1 MTQGMTQGKKNAGK
15 CLDGIRV
22 LIVEDDPLL
31 LLDLEST
38 LAGQGAVVVGLC
50 QTLDEALRRSEPVD
64 FAVAVLDFRLGD
76 QNASPVARRLEDQ
89 GVPFVFYTGQARHEP
104 GLEEWRHCPIVE
116 KPSPARALVCAVKA
130 ALPD

>member
-1 MTQGMTQGKKNAGK
+1 MTKWSNGGRS
-15 CLDGIRV
+15 LDGVRV

-38 LAGQGAVVVGLC
+38 LAGAGAVVVGLC
-50 QTLDEALRRSEPVD
+50 QTLDEALRRSNPLD

-76 QNASPVARRLEDQ
+76 ETASPVARRLEDR

-104 GLEEWRHCPIVE
+104 SLAEWRHCPIVE
-116 KPSPARALVCAVKA
+116 KPSPPQTLISAVKA
-130 ALPD
+130 ALPR